1 MAALTIT
8 EFQQLIIDRLTEA
21 LPNVTIEKCPFDPAI
36 LGEPVTEQ
44 AIWVGLDAISSQS
57 PEDGATRREHWRQSE
72 SWRFVLVLRLFDLY
86 YADEQLDY
94 LAVIRS
100 AITGLGSIE
109 ADSAVGLWHQ
119 NTAPGQFSEGLWL
132 YQSIWQID
140 RHYTQYFEQE
150 N

>member
-8 EFQQLIIDRLTEA
+8 QFQQLIIDRLSGA
-21 LPNVTIEKCPFDPAI
+21 LPLVTIEKCPFDPAI

-44 AIWVGLDAISSQS
+44 AIWVGLDSISSQP
-57 PEDGATRREHWRQSE
+57 PEGGATRRVNWRQSE

-86 YADEQLDY
+86 YADGQLDY
-94 LAVIRS
+94 LDVIRS
-100 AITGLGSIE
+100 ALSGLGSIE

-119 NTAPGQFSEGLWL
+119 NTQPGQFAEGLWL

-140 RHYTQYFEQE
+140 RQYTQTFDI
-150 N
+150 